1 MADGL
6 DDAPRDNA
14 PRDDILRVDT
24 DGPVRVLTLN
34 DPDKLNAMTD
44 PLHHALTDVWVDI
57 MRDRDVRAV
66 VLTGAG
72 RAFSAGGDVP
82 GFLRC
87 VEDVEYRRSSM
98 RTARLLVDHVLG
110 CHLPVIAAV
119 NGPAVGLGCSLAV
132 ACDIVLISETAYLAD
147 THVNV
152 GLVAGDGGVV
162 TWPFMMSLLKAK
174 EYLFTG
180 ERIPAAT
187 AVDLGLANRVVAP
200 DALMDEALALA
211 HKLARQPAQALQ
223 ETKRALNLHLQAA
236 ALQVL
241 PFALSAE
248 TESFSSPEVA
258 ATARSF
264 AAKAGRT
271 GAAEGT

>member
-1 MADGL
+1 MVYGL
-6 DDAPRDNA
+6 P
-14 PRDDILRVDT
+14 DILRVEAQ
-24 DGPVRVLTLN
+24 GPIRVITLN

-44 PLHHALTDVWVDI
+44 PLHEALTDVWVHI
-57 MRDRDVRAV
+57 MRDPDARAV

-82 GFLRC
+82 GFLRN
-87 VEDVEYRRSSM
+87 VEDVEYRRASM
-98 RTARLLVDHVLG
+98 RTARLLVDHILG

-119 NGPAVGLGCSLAV
+119 NGPAVGLGCSIAMS
-132 ACDIVLISETAYLAD
+132 CDLVLISETAYIAD

-162 TWPFMMSLLKAK
+162 TWPFMMSMLKAK

-180 ERIPAAT
+180 ERIPAAL
-187 AVDLGLANRVVAP
+187 AVELGLANRVVPAES
-200 DALMDEALALA
+200 LMDEALALA
-211 HKLARQPAQALQ
+211 GKLAQQPAQSLQ
-223 ETKRALNLHLQAA
+223 ETKRSLNLHLQAA
-236 ALQVL
+236 ALKVL

-258 ATARSF
+258 ERARQF
-264 AAKAGRT
+264 AART
-271 GAAEGT
+271 AEKQR